1 MSHDTSSSSMVR
13 ESLIREIELLREQK
27 LSLEN
32 DLKLFLCQK
41 EELEI
46 ERDSYKNKYNKL
58 NDFLIESSLSP
69 CRDIETEYEDPKT
82 IPDKNNNNKLIR
94 KVQISLNVDELL
106 SQNKY
111 LTESNQNLRN
121 ELDMLK
127 NSMKKLKASASGA
140 RTPQSQFNP
149 SNSIDFIQSN
159 DSSKINILNKKKMIN
174 LLNRAEQFIQEQT
187 SVPLAVELISELKCL
202 IESLLEN
209 LNDKLTAN
217 LHQRKVNKMLANRI
231 QDLEKQINAYLKPK
245 LNKQDVMLTFDN
257 NIKTI
262 MYVYV

>member
-1 MSHDTSSSSMVR
+1 
-13 ESLIREIELLREQK
+13 
-27 LSLEN
+27 
-32 DLKLFLCQK
+32 
-41 EELEI
+41 
-46 ERDSYKNKYNKL
+46 
-58 NDFLIESSLSP
+58 
-69 CRDIETEYEDPKT
+69 
-82 IPDKNNNNKLIR
+82 
-94 KVQISLNVDELL
+94 
-106 SQNKY
+106 
-111 LTESNQNLRN
+111 
-121 ELDMLK
+121 
-127 NSMKKLKASASGA
+127 
-140 RTPQSQFNP
+140 
-149 SNSIDFIQSN
+149 
-159 DSSKINILNKKKMIN
+159 MIN